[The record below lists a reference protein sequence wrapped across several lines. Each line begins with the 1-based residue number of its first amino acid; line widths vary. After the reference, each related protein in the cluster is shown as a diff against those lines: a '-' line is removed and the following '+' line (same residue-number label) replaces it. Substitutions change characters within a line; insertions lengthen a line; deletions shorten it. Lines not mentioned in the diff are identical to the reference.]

1 MGGLL
6 KNRAERRERRRR
18 LVSAAVRLAH
28 ELFPEDEGQRRQWL
42 VETISGAIDIPLVG
56 ERAERK
62 LVDAVLDLIEDLV
75 D

>member
-1 MGGLL
+1 M

-18 LVSAAVRLAH
+18 LLSAAVRLAH

>member
-1 MGGLL
+1 MAI

-18 LVSAAVRLAH
+18 LLSAAVRLAH

-56 ERAERK
+56 EKAERK

>member
-1 MGGLL
+1 M

-18 LVSAAVRLAH
+18 LLSAAVRLAH
-28 ELFPEDEGQRRQWL
+28 ELFPEDEGQRREWL
-42 VETISGAIDIPLVG
+42 VATISGAIDIPLVG

>member
-1 MGGLL
+1 M

-18 LVSAAVRLAH
+18 LLSAAVRLSH

>member
-1 MGGLL
+1 M

-18 LVSAAVRLAH
+18 LLSAAVRLAH

-42 VETISGAIDIPLVG
+42 GETISGAIDIPLVG